1 MEDLSTT
8 LLRLSVYL
16 SDSASSLSW
25 FSSTLLQWAAETLS
39 RTVSLLNWKT
49 ATDEKIPC
57 PRCIVR

>member
-39 RTVSLLNWKT
+39 RTVSLLKWKT
-49 ATDEKIPC
+49 ATYETIPC
-57 PRCIVR
+57 PRCIER